1 MGLLFVVLHLPLHR
15 RTVVRFVVLTLMVF
29 KGVFCVFHSRRSK
42 LESYWRYP
50 VVVVVV
56 LAVVVSIVVVILVDV
71 VRIVVAVNEEGVLTG
86 IVALVVVVGVLVVF
100 VGVSVVIVGLNG

>member
-15 RTVVRFVVLTLMVF
+15 RTVVRFVVLTLMVL

-50 VVVVVV
+50 VVDVVVF
-56 LAVVVSIVVVILVDV
+56 AVIVSIVVVVSVDV
-71 VRIVVAVNEEGVLTG
+71 VTIVAVNEVGVLIG